1 MPERREITA
10 KDVVEALV
18 LTLSPKPLT
27 AEEKMAIIDD
37 VLTQLQR
44 KGLVTSREIFETE
57 KSLLRRLKT
66 FNLSR
71 ELKRLAGVS

>member
-44 KGLVTSREIFETE
+44 KGLVTSREIFQTE
-57 KSLLRRLKT
+57 KSLLRRLQT
-66 FNLSR
+66 FELSR

>member
-1 MPERREITA
+1 MPERREITV

-57 KSLLRRLKT
+57 KSLLRRLQT
-66 FNLSR
+66 FKLSR

>member
-1 MPERREITA
+1 MLERREITA

-27 AEEKMAIIDD
+27 AEEKMSIIDD

-44 KGLVTSREIFETE
+44 KGLVTSWQIFQTE
-57 KSLLRRLKT
+57 KSLLRRLQT
-66 FNLSR
+66 FKLSR

>member
-1 MPERREITA
+1 MPERREITV

-18 LTLSPKPLT
+18 LTLSPKPFT
-27 AEEKMAIIDD
+27 AEEKMSIIDD

-44 KGLVTSREIFETE
+44 KGLVTSREIFRTE
-57 KSLLRRLKT
+57 KSLLRRLQT
-66 FNLSR
+66 FELSK

>member
-1 MPERREITA
+1 MPERREITVE
-10 KDVVEALV
+10 DVVEALV

-27 AEEKMAIIDD
+27 AEEKMVIIDD

-44 KGLVTSREIFETE
+44 KGLVTSSQIFKTE
-57 KSLLRRLKT
+57 KSLLRKLQT
-66 FNLSR
+66 FELSR

>member
-1 MPERREITA
+1 MPERREITV

-27 AEEKMAIIDD
+27 AEEKMSIIDD

-44 KGLVTSREIFETE
+44 KGLVTSWQIFQTE
-57 KSLLRRLKT
+57 KSLLRRLQT
-66 FNLSR
+66 FKLSR

>member
-1 MPERREITA
+1 MPERREIRVE
-10 KDVVEALV
+10 DVVEALV

-27 AEEKMAIIDD
+27 AEEKMSIIDD

-44 KGLVTSREIFETE
+44 KGLVTSYQIFKTE
-57 KSLLRRLKT
+57 KSLLRRLQT
-66 FNLSR
+66 FKLSR

>member
-57 KSLLRRLKT
+57 KSLLRRLQT
-66 FNLSR
+66 FKLSR

>member
-44 KGLVTSREIFETE
+44 KGLVTSREIFQTE
-57 KSLLRRLKT
+57 KSLLRRLQT
-66 FNLSR
+66 FELSK

>member
-44 KGLVTSREIFETE
+44 KGLVTSREIFRTE
-57 KSLLRRLKT
+57 KSLLRRLQT
-66 FNLSR
+66 FKLSR

>member
-1 MPERREITA
+1 MPERREITV

-27 AEEKMAIIDD
+27 AEEKMSIIDD

-57 KSLLRRLKT
+57 KSLLRRLQT
-66 FNLSR
+66 FKLSR

>member
-1 MPERREITA
+1 
-10 KDVVEALV
+10 
-18 LTLSPKPLT
+18 
-27 AEEKMAIIDD
+27 MAIIDD

-57 KSLLRRLKT
+57 KSLLRRLQT
-66 FNLSR
+66 FELSR